1 MIAAHHH
8 VVGAQR
14 NMVLII
20 AFVFIQRV
28 VLVDVL
34 HIGRGLIGVIVAR
47 VSRFVV
53 GRIALRIVDILI
65 AAQNIGTHLVIILA
79 AEVMIV
85 VVSGVVLNG
94 VPHIGTHNALR
105 CR

>member
-1 MIAAHHH
+1 
-8 VVGAQR
+8 
-14 NMVLII
+14 MVLII

-28 VLVDVL
+28 VLVDIL

-53 GRIALRIVDILI
+53 GRIALRIVNILI
-65 AAQNIGTHLVIILA
+65 AAQNIGTHLVIIVP
-79 AEVMIV
+79 AEIMIV
-85 VVSGVVLNG
+85 IISRVVLNG
-94 VPHIGTHNALR
+94 IPHIGMHNALR

>member
-8 VVGAQR
+8 IVGAQR

-34 HIGRGLIGVIVAR
+34 HIGRSLIGVIVACTH
-47 VSRFVV
+47 RFVV
-53 GRIALRIVDILI
+53 GRIALWIVNILI
-65 AAQNIGTHLVIILA
+65 ATQNIGTHLIIILA

-94 VPHIGTHNALR
+94 LPHISTHNALR